1 MAALRAPEL
10 VLPTAAQIEH
20 AWHLLTVLV
29 RCGRPAR
36 PAELASRCA
45 LSPSPSPDVVE
56 FLCWIR
62 GSPLLLTDG
71 GFVTVSETAI
81 TAFREFISSAIAPLV
96 SRVAAR
102 VTGQRGA
109 WKDFSLMYVRKRKA
123 PALGDNTVVREPKA
137 KRRLL
142 LPSGRDGEEYMKGEG
157 DCHQLF
163 MANGSLSIP
172 KEVHFSVADIFTKNP
187 LSIGTYDKGHSSS
200 ILNQRCS
207 LPPSIGTSS
216 ILLNFGSRNIEHVGD
231 FETEKLCKN
240 TQGIV
245 MHEELPDFQKCKN
258 NYLDMD
264 INCNVPEE
272 ITLEKIKI
280 SELEVAIQQDM
291 MTDKPTLHKE
301 ILREASH
308 SQVAAQL
315 PVINE
320 LILTGNIIVTEKELN
335 VLPPET
341 GTLNSLAAGL
351 MDRAGATE
359 AISCQAEDASHSAS
373 ALRMDHQNIIPID
386 QTASKLESS
395 HPRSEPRTVHKQQKK
410 SFLRPRNM
418 GGVGTTVGL
427 QSLNGLSEN
436 KRKGNS
442 SKQEQAKRD
451 DEGLIMKQ
459 KMRRSHNQVMP
470 TKENR
475 VDAASKTL
483 KSHFE
488 PKLLPDFDSFTI
500 EEEEGS
506 GGYGTVYRARRK
518 TDRKIF
524 AVKYPH
530 ANAHSHH
537 VNNEMKMLERFGG
550 RNFVIKYE
558 GSFRS
563 GDSECFVLEHVEH
576 DRPEVLKKEIDVF
589 ELQWYGY
596 CMFRAL
602 ASLHKQGIVHRDV
615 KPGNFLFSR
624 KLNKG
629 YLIDFNLAS
638 DLHQKF
644 CRHGKNE
651 VNLNANLD
659 PVSFLSAKSTSCNQA
674 NRIVNNA
681 ILDNVNKEAANDS
694 KKHFISKNIKK
705 SSNQSSSNAL
715 PKIENKMLY
724 GSQAAEVSGIT
735 STKDPT
741 STRTPSVDRLK
752 QPIPC
757 KGRKELIN
765 FLHEAMQSPSQK
777 ATTVPASQRKRVAA
791 PLGKVDRTVIMLTPM
806 PLHSGGKAVAGAGM
820 FKNKGSGKHKRE
832 GPCVGT
838 KGFRAPEVL
847 FKSFHQG
854 CKVDMWSAGV
864 TILYLMIGRTPF
876 GGDPEQNIKEIAKLR
891 GSEELWEVAKLHNC
905 ESLFPSELFDVRSL
919 QSMELRDWCAAN
931 TRRPEFL
938 DTVPESLFDL
948 VDKCLTVN
956 PRRRITAEEALLHD
970 FFAPCHESLRKQRM
984 LRRAAGSESGSSSL

>member
-1 MAALRAPEL
+1 MAALRPPPLEL
-10 VLPTAAQIEH
+10 VLPTAAQIER

-29 RCGRPAR
+29 RLGRPAR

-45 LSPSPSPDVVE
+45 LSPSPSPDLVE

-71 GFVTVSETAI
+71 GFVTLSETAI
-81 TAFREFISSAIAPLV
+81 TAFQEFVSSAVGPFV
-96 SRVAAR
+96 SRVAVR

-109 WKDFSLMYVRKRKA
+109 WKDFSLTYVRKRKA
-123 PALGDNTVVREPKA
+123 RPLGDNTTVRELRA

-142 LPSGRDGEEYMKGEG
+142 LPSGRDGEEYVEGEG

-172 KEVHFSVADIFTKNP
+172 KEVHFSVADIFTKNA
-187 LSIGTYDKGHSSS
+187 LSIGTCAYGHSSS
-200 ILNQRCS
+200 ILDQR
-207 LPPSIGTSS
+207 
-216 ILLNFGSRNIEHVGD
+216 
-231 FETEKLCKN
+231 N

-245 MHEELPDFQKCKN
+245 RNEELPDFQESKN
-258 NYLDMD
+258 NYHDMD
-264 INCNVPEE
+264 INAHVPEAT
-272 ITLEKIKI
+272 TLEKINI
-280 SELEVAIQQDM
+280 SELEVAVQQDIV
-291 MTDKPTLHKE
+291 TDKSTLHKE
-301 ILREASH
+301 ILREANR
-308 SQVAAQL
+308 SQVTARL

-320 LILTGNIIVTEKELN
+320 LSLTRNIIVTEKELS
-335 VLPPET
+335 VLPTET
-341 GTLNSLAAGL
+341 GTLYGLAAGL
-351 MDRAGATE
+351 TEKAGATK
-359 AISCQAEDASHSAS
+359 AISCLGEDASHSAS
-373 ALRMDHQNIIPID
+373 ALRIDHQNFIPID

-395 HPRSEPRTVHKQQKK
+395 AIHPRSDPKTIHKQKKK
-410 SFLRPRNM
+410 SFVRPRNM

-427 QSLNGLSEN
+427 QSLNGVSEN
-436 KRKGNS
+436 RKEGNS
-442 SKQEQAKRD
+442 SKQAQAKRD
-451 DEGLIMKQ
+451 GEGLIMKQ
-459 KMRRSHNQVMP
+459 KTRRSHNQVMP

-475 VDAASKTL
+475 VDASSKTL
-483 KSHFE
+483 KCHSE
-488 PKLLPDFDSFTI
+488 PKLLPDFESFTI

-506 GGYGTVYRARRK
+506 GGYGTVYRARRNADGK
-518 TDRKIF
+518 LF
-524 AVKYPH
+524 AVKCPH
-530 ANAHSHH
+530 ANSHSHH

-558 GSFRS
+558 GSFRN

-629 YLIDFNLAS
+629 YLIDFNLAC

-644 CRHGKNE
+644 CRKSKNE
-651 VNLNANLD
+651 VNLIANLD
-659 PVSFLSAKSTSCNQA
+659 PASFPNAKSTSCDQA
-674 NRIVNNA
+674 KRILNNA
-681 ILDNVNKEAANDS
+681 ILDNVTKEAANDS
-694 KKHFISKNIKK
+694 MEHPFSKNIKK
-705 SSNQSSSNAL
+705 RPNKSSLNAL
-715 PKIENKMLY
+715 PKIESKMLY
-724 GSQAAEVSGIT
+724 GSQAADVSGIT

-741 STRTPSVDRLK
+741 STRTPSADRLK

-765 FLHEAMQSPSQK
+765 FLHEAMQSPNQK
-777 ATTVPASQRKRVAA
+777 AATVPASQRKRVAA

-854 CKVDMWSAGV
+854 CKVDVWSAGV
-864 TILYLMIGRTPF
+864 TLLYLMIGRTPF

-905 ESLFPSELFDVRSL
+905 ESSFPLELFDVRSL
-919 QSMELRDWCAAN
+919 QSMDLREWCAAN
-931 TRRPEFL
+931 TRRLEFL
-938 DTVPESLFDL
+938 DAVPESLFDL

-956 PRRRITAEEALLHD
+956 PRSRITAEEALMHD
-970 FFAPCHESLRKQRM
+970 FFVPCHESLRKQRM